1 MVKLIEEYMN
11 KGWDYKKSLGAL
23 LGSLIAGLIIFTYL
37 TNNVREKTTWQAT
50 KDGNV
55 ITSNIKENIIHYDSV
70 LHGVRAFLQTEQSI
84 NNVKLQKYVEKLP
97 YFDNGIKQVF
107 VVYFNNPKDYKVINT
122 RKVIENTVNPKC
134 LTTHCIVINKKNT
147 EDKVKTTFIDDN
159 NISINLPILN
169 ENSTA
174 TIGVVGLI
182 LDKKA
187 PFVNPLTTKDN
198 VFYQIIYLNENRIVF
213 ENSYQTNVVP
223 TIYSDILIN
232 WDDNQFVSRT
242 FGSNDANILFS
253 QNIIMISILGS
264 GVIYLLIISLLVL
277 LSSNQKAYSVAS
289 EMLNKVKH
297 LGWHDSLTQ
306 LYNRN
311 KINQELDLK
320 IKSIRTDKERV
331 YVLCIDI
338 QGFKR
343 INDELGHTAGDILL
357 QEYAVRLMSKVPC
370 LFDSI
375 ARAGGDEFLVFLNAA
390 NLNSENFAQQ
400 LNEIEEHFNEILK
413 APFIIKEE
421 IFTIR
426 NKVGVAVYP
435 EHGHTAEE
443 LFKFAELAMYE
454 SKLQDQMLFVYE
466 NELTK
471 KLTTLNKMKNALAVA
486 LDNNEF
492 YLVYQPKILID
503 KNGMN
508 KHSAEVLCRWKS
520 PLFGYV
526 SPEIFISLAEETG
539 EIHRLGKWVMLEAV
553 KQLSKWH
560 EKGNMIS
567 LSINLSPK
575 QLMNSQ
581 LPFEFNSIIEQY
593 GISSNK
599 ISLEMTE
606 NSMIVDKEQSQS
618 MLNSF
623 HDYGFKISIDD
634 FGKGYSSLSYLKD
647 YPISEIKMDKGFID
661 DIVENNFNQILV
673 EGIILVAKKLKIDLV
688 VEGVETKE
696 QTEFLSKMGCEQFQ
710 GYYFSKPLSAKDFED
725 YINKE

>member
-1 MVKLIEEYMN
+1 MN
-11 KGWDYKKSLGAL
+11 KGWDYKKSIGAL
-23 LGSLIAGLIIFTYL
+23 LGSLIAGLILFTYL
-37 TNNVREKTTWQAT
+37 TNNVREKTAWQAT
-50 KDGNV
+50 KDGNI
-55 ITSNIKENIIHYDSV
+55 ITSTIKENIVHYDNV
-70 LHGVRAFLQTEQSI
+70 LHGARAFLQTES
-84 NNVKLQKYVEKLP
+84 NVDTKRLEKYVDKLQHT
-97 YFDNGIKQVF
+97 DNGIKQIF
-107 VVYFNNPKDYKVINT
+107 VVYLDKPKDYKLVNSKKTFEYLPSSQCFYTNCLAIT
-122 RKVIENTVNPKC
+122 KENK
-134 LTTHCIVINKKNT
+134 
-147 EDKVKTTFIDDN
+147 EDKIKAVLIDEN

-169 ENSTA
+169 EDSTS
-174 TIGVVGLI
+174 TLGVVGLI
-182 LDKKA
+182 LDRKH
-187 PFVNPLTTKDN
+187 PFTNTLTTKDN
-198 VFYQIIYLNENRIVF
+198 IFYQIISTKNNNVIF
-213 ENSYQTNVVP
+213 QTKYQDNVVP
-223 TIYSDILIN
+223 NIYSEMLIN
-232 WDDNQFVSRT
+232 WDDNQLISRT
-242 FGSNDANILFS
+242 FGSKDANILFS
-253 QNIIMISILGS
+253 QNIIMISILGA
-264 GVIYLLIISLLVL
+264 GVTYLLIISFLVL

-320 IKSIRTDKERV
+320 INSIKSDKERI
-331 YVLCIDI
+331 YILCIDI

-357 QEYAVRLMSKVPC
+357 QEYAVRLMSKVPTV
-370 LFDSI
+370 FDSI
-375 ARAGGDEFLVFLNAA
+375 ARAGGDEFLIFLNAD
-390 NLNSENFAQQ
+390 NLDSENFAQQ
-400 LNEIEEHFNEILK
+400 LNEIEESFNEILK

-426 NKVGVAVYP
+426 NKIGVAVYP

-471 KLTTLNKMKNALAVA
+471 KLTTLNKMKNALALA
-486 LDNNEF
+486 LDNDEF
-492 YLVYQPKILID
+492 YLVYQPKVLVD
-503 KNGMN
+503 KNGMK

-520 PLFGYV
+520 PCFGNV
-526 SPEIFISLAEETG
+526 SPEIFINLAEETG
-539 EIHRLGKWVMLEAV
+539 EIHRLGKWVMVEAV
-553 KQLSKWH
+553 KQLAKWH
-560 EKGNMIS
+560 GKGNNIS

-593 GISSNK
+593 SISPSK

-606 NSMIVDKEQSQS
+606 NSMIVDREQSQS

-661 DIVENNFNQILV
+661 DIVQNNFNQILV
-673 EGIILVAKKLKIDLV
+673 EGIILVAKKLEIDLV
-688 VEGVETKE
+688 IEGVETKE

-710 GYYFSKPLSAKDFED
+710 GYYFSKPLSVKDFED
-725 YINKE
+725 YLNK